1 MFGLGFAII
10 AVDFIMRFL
19 IIEKKTAAQYEE
31 PEEQTN
37 AHTEDEEDIGQ
48 VEDGHE
54 ATEEEPL
61 LRKEEEDN
69 YKVPPGQNKAIR
81 SFPILYCLKDP
92 RLLVALLVGMSPQFR
107 TFLQFSKA

>member
-1 MFGLGFAII
+1 
-10 AVDFIMRFL
+10 MRVL

-31 PEEQTN
+31 PEEQSN
-37 AHTEDEEDIGQ
+37 GPTEGEEGTQQ
-48 VEDGHE
+48 VEDGPG

-69 YKVPPGQNKAIR
+69 YTVPPGQNKAIR

-92 RLLVALLVGMSPQFR
+92 RLLVALLVGMSPQIQ
-107 TFLQFSKA
+107 TFLLCSKA

>member
-10 AVDFIMRFL
+10 AVDFIMRVL

-31 PEEQTN
+31 PEEQDN
-37 AHTEDEEDIGQ
+37 GHTAEEEGAGQ
-48 VEDGHE
+48 GQDGHD

-61 LRKEEEDN
+61 LRKEEEDT
-69 YKVPPGQNKAIR
+69 YTVPPGQNKAIR

-92 RLLVALLVGMSPQFR
+92 RLLVALLVGMSSR
-107 TFLQFSKA
+107 V